1 MNEWHT
7 TKTDNNKIY
16 FEAEE
21 DNIINDFNEKQISK
35 LISINVNK
43 ITNMYFAIFKPLIVK
58 MITRLG
64 LKGKVKNDQKI
75 KLWWKCGSRECSTSL
90 QKKWK
95 KVIINNNFIRVY
107 K

>member
-35 LISINVNK
+35 RIS
-43 ITNMYFAIFKPLIVK
+43 TDL
-58 MITRLG
+58 
-64 LKGKVKNDQKI
+64 
-75 KLWWKCGSRECSTSL
+75 
-90 QKKWK
+90 
-95 KVIINNNFIRVY
+95 
-107 K
+107 